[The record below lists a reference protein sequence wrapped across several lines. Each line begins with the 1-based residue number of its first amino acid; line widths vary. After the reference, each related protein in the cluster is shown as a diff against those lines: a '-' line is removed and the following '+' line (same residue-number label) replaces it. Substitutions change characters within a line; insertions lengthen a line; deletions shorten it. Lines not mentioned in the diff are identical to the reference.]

1 MKKKSNEKKIRH
13 AGLCLKKKH
22 ISDNTLPVVF
32 GF

>member
-1 MKKKSNEKKIRH
+1 MGKSIKKKSDTQ
-13 AGLCLKKKH
+13 AYALKKKH